1 MTDVKFDLVST
12 PVQFDEVPSPTRR
25 APEFNEHGDEIL
37 GEVGYD
43 QEETLAHPGRRHRA
57 HAMQAGR

>member
-43 QEETLAHPGRRHRA
+43 QEETLDLRIQGSVI
-57 HAMQAGR
+57 